1 MMATYDEHDT
11 LECQLGARPTRGTGA
26 QRAAR
31 MPELALQLVELID
44 QLGPAGRSTGG
55 R

>member
-1 MMATYDEHDT
+1 MTATYDDHDT
-11 LECQLGARPTRGTGA
+11 LERQLGARPTGETGA

-31 MPELALQLVELID
+31 MTELALQLVELTD